1 MFLLGHAHKCEEC
14 LRAIMTFSLRAVPP
28 ALTKEPFPIA
38 QGPQSGRFLASSLA
52 LLLRV
57 KRRHQNPSQTPL
69 TFAPHAAP
77 VPRAGAPV
85 GCGSAA
91 RPGCTALLSQGALP
105 SWGQPTEVPFVPLLV
120 ISPACPRE
128 GAALSPASLQMAAIA
143 PQTALGSPSLTL
155 PPDLRGPH
163 PRYHRAPGRSVGW
176 GTLAPIRPR
185 RGQNS
190 AQSPV
195 SSHCPPLRMWGSQEF
210 GEHGSPRAELPG
222 KAEEVG
228 LSPRWAGRPSPWLLS
243 SHPWRLQPRL

>member
-1 MFLLGHAHKCEEC
+1 MSLLGHAHKCEEC

-77 VPRAGAPV
+77 VPRKGAPV

-105 SWGQPTEVPFVPLLV
+105 SWGQPTKAPFVPLLV
-120 ISPACPRE
+120 I
-128 GAALSPASLQMAAIA
+128 
-143 PQTALGSPSLTL
+143 
-155 PPDLRGPH
+155 DPH
-163 PRYHRAPGRSVGW
+163 RSVK
-176 GTLAPIRPR
+176 T
-185 RGQNS
+185 
-190 AQSPV
+190 V
-195 SSHCPPLRMWGSQEF
+195 SSIQMKKLNPRSQ
-210 GEHGSPRAELPG
+210 GKLPS
-222 KAEEVG
+222 V
-228 LSPRWAGRPSPWLLS
+228 SW
-243 SHPWRLQPRL
+243 